1 MAKADYYEQLGVDR
15 SASAAELKSAYRKL
29 AKQYHPDVNPGDAS
43 AEQKFKD
50 ISEAYDVLKDDQ
62 SRGAYDQF
70 GHAAFEQGG
79 GPGGFGGFGGQA
91 GQGGFSGFGDIGD
104 IFEEFFGGRST
115 GMGGG
120 MGGARGGGRG
130 GQRRARRGD
139 DLRTEVDI
147 TLQEAFDGTER
158 QVNLTR
164 AAACASCNGSGAKPG
179 TQPTTC
185 TLCQGHGKVRTQQGF
200 FTVERPC
207 HQCQGSGQMIGDPC
221 GDCRGGGQTSEA
233 RNLSVSIPAGVEDGT
248 RIRLS
253 GEGNAGPNGAAYGDL
268 YVFVNIAPHAT
279 LRRDGADLLCAMP
292 VPFDI
297 AVRGGSVNVPL
308 MAGKSVKLSIPAG
321 ARSGQ
326 QFRLRGKGMPV
337 LRSRNYGDL
346 YVQIEVET
354 PTGLTR
360 QQKKHFD
367 AFADSLDDTNYPD
380 MAAFIERSK
389 KS

>member
-1 MAKADYYEQLGVDR
+1 MSKADYYDQLGVDR
-15 SASAAELKSAYRKL
+15 SANAAELKSAYRKL
-29 AKQYHPDVNPGDAS
+29 AKKYHPDVNPGDAA

-50 ISEAYDVLKDDQ
+50 VSEAYEVLKDEQ
-62 SRGAYDQF
+62 SRAAYDQF

-79 GPGGFGGFGGQA
+79 PGGMGGFGGQ
-91 GQGGFSGFGDIGD
+91 GGMGGGFSGFGDIGD
-104 IFEEFFGGRST
+104 IFEEFFGGS
-115 GMGGG
+115 
-120 MGGARGGGRG
+120 GGRG

-147 TLQEAFDGTER
+147 SLQEAFDGTER

-164 AAACASCNGSGAKPG
+164 AAACQSCSGSGAKPG
-179 TQPTTC
+179 TQPSTC
-185 TLCQGHGKVRTQQGF
+185 PTCQGHGKVRAQQGF
-200 FTVERPC
+200 FTIERPC
-207 HQCQGSGQMIGDPC
+207 HGCQGSGQIIAEPC
-221 GDCRGGGQTSEA
+221 PDCRGGGQTREA
-233 RNLSVSIPAGVEDGT
+233 RNLAVSIPAGVEDGT

-268 YVFVNIAPHAT
+268 YVFVNIAPHGI
-279 LRRDGADLLCAMP
+279 LRRDGADLFCAMP

-297 AVRGGSVNVPL
+297 AVRGGAVNVPL
-308 MAGKSVKLSIPAG
+308 MAGKTVKLTIPAG
-321 ARSGQ
+321 ARTGQ

-337 LRSRNYGDL
+337 LRARKFGDL

-360 QQKKHFD
+360 EQKKHFE
-367 AFADSLDDTNYPD
+367 AFADSLDAGNYPD
-380 MAAFIERSK
+380 MADFNARAK

>member
-1 MAKADYYEQLGVDR
+1 MAKADYYDQLGVDR
-15 SASAAELKSAYRKL
+15 SANAAELKSAYRKL
-29 AKQYHPDVNPGDAS
+29 AKKYHPDVNPGDAA

-50 ISEAYDVLKDDQ
+50 VSEAYEVLKDEQ
-62 SRGAYDQF
+62 SRAAYDQF

-79 GPGGFGGFGGQA
+79 PGGMGGFGGQ
-91 GQGGFSGFGDIGD
+91 GGMGGGFSGFGDIGD
-104 IFEEFFGGRST
+104 IFEEFFGGS
-115 GMGGG
+115 
-120 MGGARGGGRG
+120 GGRG

-147 TLQEAFDGTER
+147 SLQEAFDGTER

-164 AAACASCNGSGAKPG
+164 AAACQSCSGSGAKPG
-179 TQPTTC
+179 TQPSTC
-185 TLCQGHGKVRTQQGF
+185 PTCQGHGKVRAQQGF

-207 HQCQGSGQMIGDPC
+207 HGCQGSGQIIAEPC
-221 GDCRGGGQTSEA
+221 PDCRGGGQTREA
-233 RNLSVSIPAGVEDGT
+233 RNLAVSIPAGVEDGT

-268 YVFVNIAPHAT
+268 YVFVNIAPHGI
-279 LRRDGADLLCAMP
+279 LRRDGADLFCAMP

-297 AVRGGSVNVPL
+297 AVRGGAVNVPL
-308 MAGKSVKLSIPAG
+308 MAGKTVKLTIPAG
-321 ARSGQ
+321 ARTGQ

-337 LRSRNYGDL
+337 LRARKFGDL

-360 QQKKHFD
+360 DQKKHFE
-367 AFADSLDDTNYPD
+367 AFADSLDAGNYPD
-380 MAAFIERSK
+380 MADFNARAK

>member
-1 MAKADYYEQLGVDR
+1 MAKADYYDQLGVDR
-15 SASAAELKSAYRKL
+15 SANAAELKSAYRKL
-29 AKQYHPDVNPGDAS
+29 AKKYHPDVNPGDTA

-50 ISEAYDVLKDDQ
+50 VSEAYEVLKDEQ
-62 SRGAYDQF
+62 SRAAYDQF

-79 GPGGFGGFGGQA
+79 PGGMGGFGGQ
-91 GQGGFSGFGDIGD
+91 GGMGGGFSGFGDIGD
-104 IFEEFFGGRST
+104 IFEEFFGGS
-115 GMGGG
+115 
-120 MGGARGGGRG
+120 GGRG

-147 TLQEAFDGTER
+147 SLQEAFDGTEH

-164 AAACASCNGSGAKPG
+164 AAACQSCSGSGAKPG
-179 TQPTTC
+179 TQPSTC
-185 TLCQGHGKVRTQQGF
+185 PTCQGHGKVRAQQGF
-200 FTVERPC
+200 FTIERPC
-207 HQCQGSGQMIGDPC
+207 HGCQGSGQIIAEPC
-221 GDCRGGGQTSEA
+221 PDCRGGGQTREA
-233 RNLSVSIPAGVEDGT
+233 RNLAVSIPAGVEDGT

-268 YVFVNIAPHAT
+268 YVFVNIAPHGI
-279 LRRDGADLLCAMP
+279 LRRDGADLFCAMP

-297 AVRGGSVNVPL
+297 AVRGGAVNVPL
-308 MAGKSVKLSIPAG
+308 MAGKTVKLTIPAG
-321 ARSGQ
+321 ARTGQ

-337 LRSRNYGDL
+337 LRARKFGDL

-360 QQKKHFD
+360 DQKKHFE
-367 AFADSLDDTNYPD
+367 AFADSLDAGNYPD
-380 MAAFIERSK
+380 MADFNARAK

>member
-1 MAKADYYEQLGVDR
+1 MAKADYYDQLGVDR
-15 SASAAELKSAYRKL
+15 SANAAELKSAYRKL
-29 AKQYHPDVNPGDAS
+29 AKKYHPDVNPGDTA

-50 ISEAYDVLKDDQ
+50 VSEAYEVLKDEQ
-62 SRGAYDQF
+62 SRAAYDQF

-79 GPGGFGGFGGQA
+79 PGGMSGFGGQ
-91 GQGGFSGFGDIGD
+91 GGMGGGFSGFGDIGD
-104 IFEEFFGGRST
+104 IFEEFFGGS
-115 GMGGG
+115 
-120 MGGARGGGRG
+120 GGRG

-147 TLQEAFDGTER
+147 SLQEAFDGTEH

-164 AAACASCNGSGAKPG
+164 AAACQSCSGSGAKPG
-179 TQPTTC
+179 TQPSNCPT
-185 TLCQGHGKVRTQQGF
+185 CQGHGKVRAQQGF
-200 FTVERPC
+200 FTIERPC
-207 HQCQGSGQMIGDPC
+207 HGCQGSGQIIAEPC
-221 GDCRGGGQTSEA
+221 PDCRGGGQTREA
-233 RNLSVSIPAGVEDGT
+233 RNLAVSIPAGVEDGT

-268 YVFVNIAPHAT
+268 YVFVNIAPHGI
-279 LRRDGADLLCAMP
+279 LRRDGADLFCAMP

-297 AVRGGSVNVPL
+297 AVRGGAVNVPL
-308 MAGKSVKLSIPAG
+308 MAGKTVKVTIPAG
-321 ARSGQ
+321 ARTGQ

-337 LRSRNYGDL
+337 LRARKFGDL

-360 QQKKHFD
+360 DQKKHFE
-367 AFADSLDDTNYPD
+367 AFADSLDAGNYPD
-380 MAAFIERSK
+380 MADFNARAK

>member
-1 MAKADYYEQLGVDR
+1 MAKADYYDQLGVDR
-15 SASAAELKSAYRKL
+15 SANAAELKSAYRKL
-29 AKQYHPDVNPGDAS
+29 AKKYHPDVNPGDTA

-50 ISEAYDVLKDDQ
+50 VSEAYEVLKDEQ
-62 SRGAYDQF
+62 SRAAYDQF

-79 GPGGFGGFGGQA
+79 PGGMGGFGGQ
-91 GQGGFSGFGDIGD
+91 GGMGGGFSGFGDIGD
-104 IFEEFFGGRST
+104 IFEEFFGGS
-115 GMGGG
+115 
-120 MGGARGGGRG
+120 GGRG

-147 TLQEAFDGTER
+147 SLQEAFDGTER

-164 AAACASCNGSGAKPG
+164 AAACQSCSGSGAKPG
-179 TQPTTC
+179 TQPSNCPT
-185 TLCQGHGKVRTQQGF
+185 CQGHGKVRAQQGF
-200 FTVERPC
+200 FTIERPC
-207 HQCQGSGQMIGDPC
+207 HGCQGSGQIIAEPC
-221 GDCRGGGQTSEA
+221 PDCRGGGQTREA
-233 RNLSVSIPAGVEDGT
+233 RNLAVSIPAGVEDGT

-268 YVFVNIAPHAT
+268 YVFVNIAPHGI
-279 LRRDGADLLCAMP
+279 LRRDGADLFCAMP

-297 AVRGGSVNVPL
+297 AVRGGAVNVPL
-308 MAGKSVKLSIPAG
+308 MAGKTVKLTIPAG
-321 ARSGQ
+321 ARTGQ

-337 LRSRNYGDL
+337 LRARKFGDL

-360 QQKKHFD
+360 DQKKHFE
-367 AFADSLDDTNYPD
+367 AFADSLDAGNYPD
-380 MAAFIERSK
+380 MADFNARAK

>member
-1 MAKADYYEQLGVDR
+1 MAKADYYDQLGVDR

-29 AKQYHPDVNPGDAS
+29 AKQYHPDVNPGDSA

-50 ISEAYDVLKDDQ
+50 VSEAYEVLKDDQ
-62 SRGAYDQF
+62 SRAAYDQF

-79 GPGGFGGFGGQA
+79 PNGMGGGPGGMG
-91 GQGGFSGFGDIGD
+91 GGFSGFGDIGD
-104 IFEEFFGGRST
+104 IFEEFFGGGGRS
-115 GMGGG
+115 
-120 MGGARGGGRG
+120 GRG
-130 GQRRARRGD
+130 GQRQARRGD
-139 DLRTEVDI
+139 DLRTEVNI
-147 TLQEAFDGTER
+147 TLQEAYDGTER
-158 QVNLTR
+158 QVHLTR
-164 AAACASCNGSGAKPG
+164 AAACGACNGSGAKPG
-179 TQPTTC
+179 SQPSTC
-185 TLCQGHGKVRTQQGF
+185 PTCQGHGKVRAQQGF
-200 FTVERPC
+200 FTIERPC
-207 HQCQGSGQMIGDPC
+207 HSCQGSGQIIADPC
-221 GDCRGGGQTSEA
+221 GDCRGGGQTRES
-233 RNLSVSIPAGVEDGT
+233 RNLSVAIPAGVEDGT

-268 YVFVNIAPHAT
+268 YVFVNIAPHGI
-279 LRRDGADLLCAMP
+279 LRRDGADLFCAMP

-308 MAGKSVKLSIPAG
+308 MAGKTVKLSIPAG

-337 LRSRNYGDL
+337 LRARKFGDL

-360 QQKKHFD
+360 EQGKLFE
-367 AFADSLDDTNYPD
+367 AFAESLDGSNYPD
-380 MAAFIERSK
+380 MAEFNARAK

>member
-1 MAKADYYEQLGVDR
+1 MAKADYYDQLGVDR

-29 AKQYHPDVNPGDAS
+29 AKKYHPDVNPGDAA

-50 ISEAYDVLKDDQ
+50 VSEAYEVLKDDQ
-62 SRGAYDQF
+62 SRAAYDQF

-79 GPGGFGGFGGQA
+79 PNDMGGMGGGPGGMG
-91 GQGGFSGFGDIGD
+91 GGFSGFGDIGD
-104 IFEEFFGGRST
+104 IFEEFFGG
-115 GMGGG
+115 GGR
-120 MGGARGGGRG
+120 AGRG
-130 GQRRARRGD
+130 GQRQARRGD
-139 DLRTEVDI
+139 DLRTEVNI
-147 TLQEAFDGTER
+147 TLQEAYDGTER

-164 AAACASCNGSGAKPG
+164 AAACKACNGSGAKPG
-179 TQPTTC
+179 SQPSACPT
-185 TLCQGHGKVRTQQGF
+185 CQGHGKVRAQQGF
-200 FTVERPC
+200 FTIERPC
-207 HQCQGSGQMIGDPC
+207 HSCQGSGQIIADPC
-221 GDCRGGGQTSEA
+221 GDCRGGGQTRES
-233 RNLSVSIPAGVEDGT
+233 RNLSVAIPAGVEDGT

-268 YVFVNIAPHAT
+268 YVFVNIAPHGI
-279 LRRDGADLLCAMP
+279 LRREGADLFCAMP

-308 MAGKSVKLSIPAG
+308 MAGKTVKLSIPAG

-337 LRSRNYGDL
+337 LRARKFGDL

-360 QQKKHFD
+360 QQAKLFE
-367 AFADSLDDTNYPD
+367 AFAESLDGGNYPD
-380 MAAFIERSK
+380 MAEFNTRAK

>member
-1 MAKADYYEQLGVDR
+1 MAKADYYDQLGVDR
-15 SASAAELKSAYRKL
+15 SANAAELKSAYRKL
-29 AKQYHPDVNPGDAS
+29 AKKYHPDVNPGDTA

-50 ISEAYDVLKDDQ
+50 VSEAYEVLKDEQ
-62 SRGAYDQF
+62 SRAAYDQF

-79 GPGGFGGFGGQA
+79 PGGMGGFGGQ
-91 GQGGFSGFGDIGD
+91 GGMGGGFSGFGDIGD
-104 IFEEFFGGRST
+104 IFEEFFGGS
-115 GMGGG
+115 
-120 MGGARGGGRG
+120 GGRG

-147 TLQEAFDGTER
+147 SLQEAFDGTEH

-164 AAACASCNGSGAKPG
+164 AAACQSCSGSGAKPG
-179 TQPTTC
+179 TQPSNCPT
-185 TLCQGHGKVRTQQGF
+185 CQGHGKVRAQQGF
-200 FTVERPC
+200 FTIERPC
-207 HQCQGSGQMIGDPC
+207 HGCQGSGQIIAEPC
-221 GDCRGGGQTSEA
+221 PDCRGGGQTREA
-233 RNLSVSIPAGVEDGT
+233 RNLAVSIPAGVEDGT

-268 YVFVNIAPHAT
+268 YVFVNIAPHGI
-279 LRRDGADLLCAMP
+279 LRRDGADLFCAMP

-297 AVRGGSVNVPL
+297 AVRGGAVNVPL
-308 MAGKSVKLSIPAG
+308 MAGKTVKLTIPAG

-337 LRSRNYGDL
+337 LRARKFGDL

-360 QQKKHFD
+360 DQKKHFE
-367 AFADSLDDTNYPD
+367 AFADSLDAGNYPD
-380 MAAFIERSK
+380 MADFNARAK